1 MTRAIALLALLVGL
15 VAASHADD
23 RAQLERIP
31 RIGYLATHTAWIPY
45 FHSAMKDLGYVE
57 GKNLFVEWR
66 VSDER
71 ADRLRT
77 LAQELVALRVDVIFV
92 DSTPA
97 ALAAKGATEKIP
109 IVIAGLADPVG
120 TGLVASLSRPGGNVT
135 GTTIMTRD
143 VSGKRVQLL
152 KEAAPRVLVV
162 AIFWNPTHPHGPVQV
177 KDAEA
182 AIAQLG
188 LKAQRVPVRR
198 TQDVDG
204 AFAML
209 AKRGYGLLIT
219 DDTLLINQ
227 TERLAALAVERRLPG
242 ISGFRTFAEGGGL
255 MSYGPSLPE
264 QFQDAALYVD
274 KIIKGAQPADLP
286 VKQATKFELVIN
298 LKTANALGVKM
309 PQSILLRADEVI
321 R

>member
-57 GKNLFVEWR
+57 GKNLLVEWR

-97 ALAAKGATEKIP
+97 ALAAKSVTEKIP

-143 VSGKRVQLL
+143 ISAKRVQLL
-152 KEAAPRVLVV
+152 KEAAPGVSVV

-188 LKAQRVPVRR
+188 LKAQRVPVRS

-209 AKRGYGLLIT
+209 GKRGYGLLIT

-227 TERLAALAVERRLPG
+227 IERLAALAVERRLPG

>member
-97 ALAAKGATEKIP
+97 ALAAKSATEKIP

-135 GTTIMTRD
+135 GTSIMTRD
-143 VSGKRVQLL
+143 VSAKRVQLL
-152 KEAAPRVLVV
+152 KEAAPGVSVV

-177 KDAEA
+177 KDVEA
-182 AIAQLG
+182 AVAQLG
-188 LKAQRVPVRR
+188 LKAQRVPVRS

-209 AKRGYGLLIT
+209 GKRGYGLLIT

-227 TERLAALAVERRLPG
+227 IERLAALAVERRLPG